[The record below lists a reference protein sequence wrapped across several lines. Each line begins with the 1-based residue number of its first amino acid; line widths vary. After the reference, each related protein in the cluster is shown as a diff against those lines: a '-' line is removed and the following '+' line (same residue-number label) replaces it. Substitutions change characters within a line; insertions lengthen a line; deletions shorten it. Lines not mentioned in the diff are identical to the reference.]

1 MNRVA
6 IIGGL
11 LLFSAQVNSAVT
23 PQGSRYDSRMQ
34 TVSYNAA
41 NTTVITAGVGYLST
55 LLFDDEETV
64 LDARPGMEKG
74 WNIQKDANR
83 VYIRAVPVTQPVMD
97 EEGKQVS
104 QVFEPNAKDWPT
116 NLFVV
121 TTKRYYSIDLRVVDA
136 SAPQDKVSYVV
147 SYRYPQDE
155 REKSSRMELARLQEL
170 KQQQEN
176 KRITKALDDAQAPR
190 NWLFSMSIGKD
201 SNMIKPDFAYD
212 DGRFTYIG
220 FSPIKKI
227 PAVMLYSNGK
237 EIATSPGI
245 KQIGNFK
252 TLVVDKTNPAFVLRY
267 GNAVIGLVNQGYG
280 KVTVKDGSTVSPDV
294 ERVEVND
301 GK

>member
-6 IIGGL
+6 FIGGL

-104 QVFEPNAKDWPT
+104 QVAEAESIREDQVKV
-116 NLFVV
+116 NLAGAEELLDQA
-121 TTKRYYSIDLRVVDA
+121 YSIL
-136 SAPQDKVSYVV
+136 KKYGETEVS
-147 SYRYPQDE
+147 S
-155 REKSSRMELARLQEL
+155 QE
-170 KQQQEN
+170 
-176 KRITKALDDAQAPR
+176 
-190 NWLFSMSIGKD
+190 
-201 SNMIKPDFAYD
+201 
-212 DGRFTYIG
+212 
-220 FSPIKKI
+220 
-227 PAVMLYSNGK
+227 
-237 EIATSPGI
+237 
-245 KQIGNFK
+245 
-252 TLVVDKTNPAFVLRY
+252 
-267 GNAVIGLVNQGYG
+267 
-280 KVTVKDGSTVSPDV
+280 
-294 ERVEVND
+294 
-301 GK
+301 

>member
-1 MNRVA
+1 RVA
-6 IIGGL
+6 FIGGL

-136 SAPQDKVSYVV
+136 SAPQD
-147 SYRYPQDE
+147 
-155 REKSSRMELARLQEL
+155 
-170 KQQQEN
+170 
-176 KRITKALDDAQAPR
+176 
-190 NWLFSMSIGKD
+190 
-201 SNMIKPDFAYD
+201 
-212 DGRFTYIG
+212 
-220 FSPIKKI
+220 
-227 PAVMLYSNGK
+227 
-237 EIATSPGI
+237 
-245 KQIGNFK
+245 
-252 TLVVDKTNPAFVLRY
+252 
-267 GNAVIGLVNQGYG
+267 
-280 KVTVKDGSTVSPDV
+280 
-294 ERVEVND
+294 
-301 GK
+301 